1 MMTVY
6 ELEKQKIENG
16 MNRKDRK
23 RIKMISKLFK
33 IPVSHILDNITY
45 DVEMGFTISESI
57 GILERIL
64 KVGR

>member
-33 IPVSHILDNITY
+33 IPVNHILDNITY